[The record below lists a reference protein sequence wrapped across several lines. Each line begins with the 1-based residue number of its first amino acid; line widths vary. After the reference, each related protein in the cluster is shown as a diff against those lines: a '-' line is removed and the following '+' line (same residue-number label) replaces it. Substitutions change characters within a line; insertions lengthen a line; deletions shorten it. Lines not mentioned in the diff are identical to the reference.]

1 MSATHPTILVVNA
14 GSSSVKVS
22 VYNVPEA
29 AHANTDINPVLSAHG
44 QIEGIGIAPRLT
56 ASMADG
62 RAVADEH
69 FPVAQV
75 SDHDAAFRLIRLV
88 LSIGLRDT
96 PPVAI
101 GHRVVHGGADY
112 AAAVKIDD
120 EVIAKLEALV
130 PLAPLHQPHNLTAI
144 RAVRE
149 AAPALLQVACFDTAF
164 HAGHDAM
171 AQLLAL
177 PYEYFERGIRRY
189 GFHGLSYEY
198 IARRLQQVAPDL
210 AAGRVIVAHLGN
222 GASLCAM
229 RAGRSIESTMGLTA
243 LDGLPMGT
251 RCGAI
256 DAGAILWL
264 SQQGMT
270 TKDIETMLYHDSGL
284 KGLSGVSSDMRVL
297 LASDAPRARLAI
309 DFYAYRAAQEI
320 GKLAT
325 TLGGLDALVFTAG
338 IGANSPPVRERICAH
353 LAELFG
359 IDLDAGANGENRQRI
374 SRDDSRVPV
383 LVLPTDEEGMIALNT
398 ARIMLEQQ
406 QQQQQ
411 QKEDLA
417 A

>member
-1 MSATHPTILVVNA
+1 MSVVHPTILVVNA

-22 VYNVPEA
+22 VYAVPEA
-29 AHANTDINPVLSAHG
+29 AHADTDINPVLSAHG
-44 QIEGIGIAPRLT
+44 QIEGIGVAPRLT

-62 RAVADEH
+62 RAVADER

-75 SDHDAAFRLIRLV
+75 ADHDAAFRLIRLV

-164 HAGHDAM
+164 HASHDAM

-229 RAGRSIESTMGLTA
+229 REGRSIESTMGLTA

-256 DAGAILWL
+256 DAGAVLWL
-264 SQQGMT
+264 SQQGMSS
-270 TKDIETMLYHDSGL
+270 KDIETMLYQESGL
-284 KGLSGVSSDMRVL
+284 KGLSGVSSDMRAL

-338 IGANSPPVRERICAH
+338 IGANSPPVRERICAR
-353 LAELFG
+353 LADLFG
-359 IDLDAGANGENRQRI
+359 ISLDAAANGENRQRV
-374 SRDDSRVPV
+374 SRDNSRVPV

-398 ARIMLEQQ
+398 ARILREQAG
-406 QQQQQ
+406 
-411 QKEDLA
+411 A
-417 A
+417 AQAAR

>member
-1 MSATHPTILVVNA
+1 MSVVHPTILVVNA

-22 VYNVPEA
+22 VYAVPEA
-29 AHANTDINPVLSAHG
+29 AHADTDINPVLSAHG
-44 QIEGIGIAPRLT
+44 QIEGIGVAPRLT

-62 RAVADEH
+62 RAVADER

-75 SDHDAAFRLIRLV
+75 ADHDAAFRLIRLV

-164 HAGHDAM
+164 HASHDAM

-229 RAGRSIESTMGLTA
+229 REGRSIESTMGLTA
-243 LDGLPMGT
+243 LDGLSMGT

-256 DAGAILWL
+256 DAGAVLWL
-264 SQQGMT
+264 SQQGMSS
-270 TKDIETMLYHDSGL
+270 KDIETMLYQESGL
-284 KGLSGVSSDMRVL
+284 KGLSGVSSDMRAL

-338 IGANSPPVRERICAH
+338 IGANSPPVRERICAR
-353 LAELFG
+353 LADLFG
-359 IDLDAGANGENRQRI
+359 ISLDAAANGENRQRI
-374 SRDDSRVPV
+374 SRDNSRVPV

-398 ARIMLEQQ
+398 ARILREQAG
-406 QQQQQ
+406 
-411 QKEDLA
+411 A
-417 A
+417 AQAAR

>member
-1 MSATHPTILVVNA
+1 MSVVHPTILVVNA

-22 VYNVPEA
+22 VYAVPEA
-29 AHANTDINPVLSAHG
+29 AHADTDINPVLSAHG
-44 QIEGIGIAPRLT
+44 QIEGIGVAPRLT

-62 RAVADEH
+62 RAVADER

-75 SDHDAAFRLIRLV
+75 ADHDAAFRLIRLV

-164 HAGHDAM
+164 HASHDAM

-229 RAGRSIESTMGLTA
+229 REGRSIESTMGLTA

-256 DAGAILWL
+256 DAGAVLWL
-264 SQQGMT
+264 SQQGMSS
-270 TKDIETMLYHDSGL
+270 KDIETMLYQESGL
-284 KGLSGVSSDMRVL
+284 KGLSGVSSDMRAL

-338 IGANSPPVRERICAH
+338 IGANSPPVRERICAR
-353 LAELFG
+353 LADLFG
-359 IDLDAGANGENRQRI
+359 ISLDAAANGENRQRI
-374 SRDDSRVPV
+374 SRDNSRVPV

-398 ARIMLEQQ
+398 ARILREQAG
-406 QQQQQ
+406 
-411 QKEDLA
+411 A
-417 A
+417 AQAAR